1 MTLDDPL
8 SYDRQEKTAM
18 EHVYSIM
25 PLAEDHFEE
34 RVADLIDQY
43 QRRITTCPLFL
54 MTLVPEGDPVINK
67 AESFSR
73 IYARYRDA
81 LAAAGVPSGVLVQ
94 STLGHTGSIT
104 RAPFQLMV
112 GFTTG
117 VEFNSYCP
125 LDTRTVEYLATAIG
139 RVAEE
144 HPKVIMLDD
153 DFRVMLRPA
162 EGCACPL
169 HMAAFN
175 RENGTNMSREELL
188 EHIKAHPRSLDP
200 QTASFDRLQRVGL
213 VDAVTA
219 IRAAID
225 AVDPTIQGINCT
237 TGDECDTVTRTN
249 PIFAGKG
256 NPTIVRV
263 PNGVY
268 TPISARQFSD
278 TMRRAATSGAKC
290 RKYGIDICLAETDTV
305 PFNRYA
311 KNARYLHAH
320 YAASILEG
328 LRGAKHW
335 ITRLRSWE
343 PQSGVAFR
351 NILAGHAGLYD
362 ELARISE
369 GIRFVGAASRF
380 QIQEDHVFFPKSIYE
395 YHPNFWVSYALERLG
410 LPFYFTNEPAA
421 ATFIESDIV
430 PDMTD
435 AEIRAMLDG
444 GSVFATAEAA
454 ADLAARGFGNE
465 VGVSVT
471 TFEKPPIGESF
482 DGTLGETG
490 TVQKNSRRL
499 VPNDERTETLSWCY
513 RKNGVDI
520 ELLAPAVTALAR
532 DGGRHTFTF
541 SGDPKSNFFYAEGFS
556 FLCESRKR
564 QLIGLLR
571 RAGALPI
578 YAAGDNEL
586 YLRAGY
592 LTDGRMLAFLLIL
605 GYDPEEGPTL
615 YLEKAPKRILR
626 LEPDGSYADL
636 AFTPIGD
643 GFYTLDATVEPMY
656 PLILVIE

>member
-1 MTLDDPL
+1 
-8 SYDRQEKTAM
+8 
-18 EHVYSIM
+18 
-25 PLAEDHFEE
+25 
-34 RVADLIDQY
+34 
-43 QRRITTCPLFL
+43 
-54 MTLVPEGDPVINK
+54 MTLVPEGDPVIDK
-67 AESFSR
+67 AEIFCR

-81 LAAAGVPSGVLVQ
+81 LVAAGVPSGVLVQ
-94 STLGHTGSIT
+94 SSLGHTAPIT

-125 LDTRTVEYLATAIG
+125 LDARTVEYLAAAIG
-139 RVAEE
+139 RVAGE

-188 EHIKAHPRSLDP
+188 EHIKAHPRSTDP
-200 QTASFDRLQRVGL
+200 LTASFDRLQRTGL

-237 TGDECDTVTRTN
+237 TGDECDTVTLTN

-268 TPISARQFSD
+268 TPISARQISD

-290 RKYGIDICLAETDTV
+290 RKYGIDVCLSETDTV

-320 YAASILEG
+320 YTASILEG

-335 ITRLRSWE
+335 ITRQRSWE

-351 NILAGHAGLYD
+351 NILAKHAAFYD

-369 GIRFVGAASRF
+369 GIRFVGAGSRF
-380 QIQEDHVFFPKSIYE
+380 LIQEDHVFFPKSIYE
-395 YHPNFWVSYALERLG
+395 YHSNFWVSYALERLG
-410 LPFYFTNEPAA
+410 IPFYFTDAPADA
-421 ATFIESDIV
+421 SFIESDIV
-430 PDMTD
+430 RDMTD
-435 AEIRAMLDG
+435 EEIRAMLDG
-444 GSVFATAEAA
+444 GSVFATSEAA
-454 ADLAARGFGNE
+454 ADLCARGFGDE
-465 VGVSVT
+465 VGVGVSD
-471 TFEKPPIGESF
+471 FERPPIGESF

-490 TVQKNSRRL
+490 TVQKYSRRL
-499 VPNDERTETLSWCY
+499 IPNDGRTEAISWCY

-520 ELLAPAVTALAR
+520 ELLSPAVTALAR
-532 DGGRHTFTF
+532 EGGRYTFAF
-541 SGDPKSNFFYAEGFS
+541 SGEPKCNFFYAEGFS

-564 QLIGLLR
+564 QLIDLLR

-586 YLRAGY
+586 CLRAGY
-592 LTDGRMLAFLLIL
+592 LADGRMLAMLLVL
-605 GYDPEEGPTL
+605 SYDPEEAPTL
-615 YLEKAPKRILR
+615 YLEKEPSVIKR
-626 LEPDGSYADL
+626 LEADGSYTELSFA
-636 AFTPIGD
+636 PIGE
-643 GFYTLDATVEPMY
+643 GLYTLDTTVEPLY
-656 PLILVIE
+656 PLVIVIE

>member
-1 MTLDDPL
+1 
-8 SYDRQEKTAM
+8 M
-18 EHVYSIM
+18 EHVYSIV

-34 RVADLIDQY
+34 RISDLVDQY
-43 QRRITTCPLFL
+43 ERRITSCPLFM
-54 MTLVPEGDPVINK
+54 MTLVPEGDPVIDK
-67 AESFSR
+67 AEGFSR

-81 LAAAGVPSGVLVQ
+81 LAARGVPSGVLVQ
-94 STLGHTGSIT
+94 SSLGHTGSIT
-104 RAPFQLMV
+104 PAPFQLMV

-117 VEFNSYCP
+117 TPFNSYCP
-125 LDTRTVEYLATAIG
+125 LDGRTVEYLARAIG

-144 HPKVIMLDD
+144 HPRVIMLDD

-175 RENGTNMSREELL
+175 RENGTDMTREELFD
-188 EHIKAHPRSLDP
+188 HIKAHPRSQDP
-200 QTASFDRLQRVGL
+200 LTASFDRLQRVGL

-249 PIFAGKG
+249 PIFAGRG
-256 NPTIVRV
+256 NPKVVRV

-268 TPISARQFSD
+268 TPISARQISD

-290 RKYGIDICLAETDTV
+290 RREGIDVILSETDTV

-320 YAASILEG
+320 YTASILEG

-343 PQSGVAFR
+343 PRSGVAFR
-351 NILAGHAGLYD
+351 NILAKHASFYD
-362 ELARISE
+362 ELARITE
-369 GIRFVGAASRF
+369 GIRFVGAGSRF
-380 QIQEDHVFFPKSIYE
+380 LIQEDHVFFPKSIYE
-395 YHPNFWVSYALERLG
+395 YHSNFWVSYALERLG
-410 LPFYFTNEPAA
+410 LPFYFTDEPAA
-421 ATFIESDIV
+421 ATFLESDIV
-430 PDMTD
+430 RDMTD
-435 AEIRAMLDG
+435 GEIRAMLAG

-454 ADLAARGFGNE
+454 ADLVARGFLAE
-465 VGVSVT
+465 VGVTVSD
-471 TFEKPPIGESF
+471 FEKPPIGESF

-499 VPNDERTETLSWCY
+499 TPASVATETLSWCY
-513 RKNGVDI
+513 RKRGVEI
-520 ELLAPAVTALAR
+520 ELLAPAVTALDR
-532 DGGRHTFTF
+532 GEGKHTFVF

-556 FLCESRKR
+556 FLTESRKR
-564 QLIGLLR
+564 QLISLLF

-578 YAAGDNEL
+578 YAEGDNEL
-586 YLRAGY
+586 CLRAGY
-592 LTDGRMLAFLLIL
+592 LSDGRLLAMLLVLS
-605 GYDPEEGPTL
+605 YDPEETPTL
-615 YLEKAPKRILR
+615 YLEKAPTCILR
-626 LEPDGSYADL
+626 LEPDGSYAEQP
-636 AFTPIGD
+636 FTPLGESLYAIH
-643 GFYTLDATVEPMY
+643 TTAEPLY
-656 PLILVIE
+656 PLVLVIE